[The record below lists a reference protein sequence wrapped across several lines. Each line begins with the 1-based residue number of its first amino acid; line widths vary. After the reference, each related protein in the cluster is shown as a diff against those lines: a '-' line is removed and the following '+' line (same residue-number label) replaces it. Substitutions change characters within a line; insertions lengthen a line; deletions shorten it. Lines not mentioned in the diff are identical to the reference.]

1 MAIKGKC
8 TECPGNIALFSV
20 FDLDVRK
27 RTPLMRLQ
35 LKCSPILG
43 VLGYNSTVF

>member
-8 TECPGNIALFSV
+8 TECPGNIALLSV
-20 FDLDVRK
+20 FDLGVRK

-35 LKCSPILG
+35 LKRSPIFRSLG
-43 VLGYNSTVF
+43 L